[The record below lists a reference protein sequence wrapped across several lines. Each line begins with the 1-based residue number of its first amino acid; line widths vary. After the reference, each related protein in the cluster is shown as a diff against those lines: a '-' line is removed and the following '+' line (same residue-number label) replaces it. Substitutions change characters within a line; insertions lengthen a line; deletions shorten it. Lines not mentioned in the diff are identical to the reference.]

1 MHTSRFVVVFVVGVV
16 GWSVEEAKD
25 KKQRREETKRRI
37 KFFKR
42 KHKNKIN
49 AKNKLKYVTILMFST
64 AATGITHHQHRRHVC
79 TQCTHVTQT
88 RQNSFKQLLWI
99 YPIQYTTTTNN
110 QTQKVSLSLFSL
122 RLLLY
127 FSFLQISFWGDVCG
141 LCVIDWSIQITI
153 FIVTFWPYAI
163 LAITNNYA

>member
-1 MHTSRFVVVFVVGVV
+1 MHTSRRLRCRCCWTERG
-16 GWSVEEAKD
+16 SSERQEA
-25 KKQRREETKRRI
+25 RREETKRRI

-79 TQCTHVTQT
+79 TVYVTQQHAKT
-88 RQNSFKQLLWI
+88 RLNNYYGYIQSNIQQQQTTKQKKCL
-99 YPIQYTTTTNN
+99 
-110 QTQKVSLSLFSL
+110 SLSF
-122 RLLLY
+122 LY
-127 FSFLQISFWGDVCG
+127 ICCFIFLLQISFWGDVCG

-153 FIVTFWPYAI
+153 FIVTFLTIYAI